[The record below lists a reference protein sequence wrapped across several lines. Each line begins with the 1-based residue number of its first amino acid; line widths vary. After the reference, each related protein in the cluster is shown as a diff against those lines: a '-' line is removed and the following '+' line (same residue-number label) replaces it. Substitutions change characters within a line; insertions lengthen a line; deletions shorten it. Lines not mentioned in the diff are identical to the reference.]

1 MIGLSINVYFSSSGF
16 YSLWLANLAD
26 SQCNGEHMAGPASHE
41 VPVYPN
47 VLLQE
52 LPQHRQDQQ
61 LHQLPELLPT
71 KGTSNTQNTLTVTYS
86 LTHTNCL
93 YYNHL

>member
-1 MIGLSINVYFSSSGF
+1 
-16 YSLWLANLAD
+16 
-26 SQCNGEHMAGPASHE
+26 MAGPASYE

-71 KGTSNTQNTLTVTYS
+71 KGTSNKQNTLADTHS
-86 LTHTNCL
+86 LTHTSCL
-93 YYNHL
+93 YYNLL